1 MKKETNRAK
10 VTVANFVRA
19 ETDHMIR
26 ANMKA
31 FGVKIGS
38 MTHGRKQPTTPDNQ
52 PVSTGDCTAGHHSG
66 LLT

>member
-1 MKKETNRAK
+1 MKKETNRAR
-10 VTVANFVRA
+10 VTVANYVRA

-38 MTHGRKQPTTPDNQ
+38 MTHVRKLTTPDNR